1 MNITPTLI
9 NYYFHCK
16 TQCWLSYNK
25 LNMEHTSSLVR
36 VGTSL
41 HKVNRKRVK
50 EVRFNGFSV
59 DKIVKDYVIEIK
71 KSDSDL
77 IAGKWQL
84 LYYLYKLKE
93 LGIIKK
99 GRLEV
104 FEKYQKNTKRQEL
117 ILDRKNEQRL
127 LKILQEVQELL
138 AKPKPP
144 KAEYKDSCKGCSYF
158 EYCFI

>member
-9 NYYFHCK
+9 NYYFNCK

-25 LNMEHTSSLVR
+25 LGMEYNSSLVR
-36 VGTSL
+36 VGSAL
-41 HKVNRKRVK
+41 HKVNKRRVK
-50 EVRFNGFSV
+50 EVRFSGFSV
-59 DKIVKDYVIEIK
+59 DKIIGDYVIEIK
-71 KSDSDL
+71 KSDSNL

-104 FEKYQKNTKRQEL
+104 FEKYQKNTKR
-117 ILDRKNEQRL
+117 
-127 LKILQEVQELL
+127 
-138 AKPKPP
+138 
-144 KAEYKDSCKGCSYF
+144 
-158 EYCFI
+158 